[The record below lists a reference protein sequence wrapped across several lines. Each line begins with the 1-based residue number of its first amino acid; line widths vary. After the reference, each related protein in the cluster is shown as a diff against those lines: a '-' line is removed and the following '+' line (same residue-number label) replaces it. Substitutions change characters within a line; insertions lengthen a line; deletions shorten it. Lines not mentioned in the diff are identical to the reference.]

1 MRGRALLAGA
11 SPLPFCFALVLGHR
25 CPERSPR
32 HARDPAR
39 GHVEAMALYAGQSAG
54 AVEDVT
60 PAADVARE
68 MDEGAVRLLRA
79 GS

>member
-1 MRGRALLAGA
+1 
-11 SPLPFCFALVLGHR
+11 
-25 CPERSPR
+25 
-32 HARDPAR
+32 
-39 GHVEAMALYAGQSAG
+39 MALYAGQSAG

>member
-1 MRGRALLAGA
+1 LT
-11 SPLPFCFALVLGHR
+11 LPTGGTTAVV
-25 CPERSPR
+25 
-32 HARDPAR
+32 AAR
-39 GHVEAMALYAGQSAG
+39 GHVEAMALYAGQSAA

-68 MDEGAVRLLRA
+68 MAEGAVRLLRA